1 MNTREDD
8 IENFN
13 LHRKTKLLLKGKGSR
28 GDKLGVWDPQ
38 LQTTVYKIDKQQS
51 PTGWHMELNSTACN
65 KPSEKRI

>member
-38 LQTTVYKIDKQQS
+38 LQTTVYKIDK
-51 PTGWHMELNSTACN
+51 
-65 KPSEKRI
+65 